1 MRSRIIIA
9 TVCLMLVGVV
19 LMTLQCS
26 PGQSQPLVQDQLTK
40 FSSYEELE
48 DFVKASTEIHPYP
61 EGLWRDIATIGGW
74 GAALMAESADS
85 APGLDYSTTNIQVEG
100 VDEADIIK
108 TDGEYLTS
116 FQRIGLSS

>member
-48 DFVKASTEIHPYP
+48 DFVKASTEIH
-61 EGLWRDIATIGGW
+61 LTLKDC
-74 GAALMAESADS
+74 
-85 APGLDYSTTNIQVEG
+85 
-100 VDEADIIK
+100 
-108 TDGEYLTS
+108 GE
-116 FQRIGLSS
+116 I